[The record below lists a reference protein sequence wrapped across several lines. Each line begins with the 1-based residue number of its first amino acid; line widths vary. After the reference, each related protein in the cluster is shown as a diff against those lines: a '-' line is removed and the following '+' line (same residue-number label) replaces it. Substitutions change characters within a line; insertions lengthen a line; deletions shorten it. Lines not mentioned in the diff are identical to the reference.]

1 MERSKLKLTVIFLL
15 AVLNLF
21 LLGSVLLQ
29 HHQSQVYADTTREQ
43 VLLYLQ
49 RSGVTVQEET
59 IPWQST
65 LSTQLEEAAGQLLPG
80 QDVPQQGLPAHCEI
94 QPARETAT
102 LLVARHA
109 REGQHVVLQ
118 HQTAQIVG
126 SENGQD
132 DLGRA
137 RPHLGNGHQHLK
149 GLAFLKTGE
158 AEQLQGVLAHG
169 KARVQG
175 QLFAP
180 VGQGRQ
186 RMGGQGHFIAH
197 APFSDDEA
205 GIAPGFGQA
214 AFKIGDHT
222 TLWLCG
228 TGQTRL
234 NSLISANVIGAAGL

>member
-102 LLVARHA
+102 LLVDFVRGLETLERSCAQLQQI
-109 REGQHVVLQ
+109 REGYLY
-118 HQTAQIVG
+118 
-126 SENGQD
+126 NGQ
-132 DLGRA
+132 GERA
-137 RPHLGNGHQHLK
+137 VLTPVWEMVTDNGT
-149 GLAFLKTGE
+149 FLLDC
-158 AEQLQGVLAHG
+158 AEGVLSVKDGA
-169 KARVQG
+169 
-175 QLFAP
+175 
-180 VGQGRQ
+180 
-186 RMGGQGHFIAH
+186 
-197 APFSDDEA
+197 D
-205 GIAPGFGQA
+205 A
-214 AFKIGDHT
+214 A
-222 TLWLCG
+222 
-228 TGQTRL
+228 
-234 NSLISANVIGAAGL
+234 S

>member
-43 VLLYLQ
+43 ALLYLQ

-102 LLVARHA
+102 LLVDFVRGLETLERSCAQLQQI
-109 REGQHVVLQ
+109 REGYLY
-118 HQTAQIVG
+118 
-126 SENGQD
+126 NGQ
-132 DLGRA
+132 GERA
-137 RPHLGNGHQHLK
+137 VLTPVWEMVTDNGT
-149 GLAFLKTGE
+149 FLLDC
-158 AEQLQGVLAHG
+158 AEGVLSVKDGA
-169 KARVQG
+169 
-175 QLFAP
+175 
-180 VGQGRQ
+180 
-186 RMGGQGHFIAH
+186 
-197 APFSDDEA
+197 D
-205 GIAPGFGQA
+205 A
-214 AFKIGDHT
+214 A
-222 TLWLCG
+222 
-228 TGQTRL
+228 
-234 NSLISANVIGAAGL
+234 N